1 MKEIDSGYERL
12 VLDYESISTEGGDDL
27 LDINESGVER
37 IDSLYSSKTVYS
49 SSDVSNWYRYIHV
62 KRDNTANDISATNP
76 YKKNDSIYGHY
87 LRETASNSNFNH
99 GYLESPR
106 LDEGTIDV
114 VPGDIYEV
122 KTNISGCA
130 YNAPIRDGCFFDINL
145 ASGDNSEP
153 VSPSATTLDG
163 KEYETTIKQPIFS
176 TFNQAIKWF
185 THGNNDPGLGLN
197 TSNFFVMPNL
207 PSAYEG
213 FHIQVGPA
221 NSDNK
226 FDTPPEEL

>member
-1 MKEIDSGYERL
+1 
-12 VLDYESISTEGGDDL
+12 
-27 LDINESGVER
+27 
-37 IDSLYSSKTVYS
+37 
-49 SSDVSNWYRYIHV
+49 
-62 KRDNTANDISATNP
+62 
-76 YKKNDSIYGHY
+76 
-87 LRETASNSNFNH
+87 
-99 GYLESPR
+99 
-106 LDEGTIDV
+106 
-114 VPGDIYEV
+114 
-122 KTNISGCA
+122 
-130 YNAPIRDGCFFDINL
+130 L

-226 FDTPPEEL
+226 FDTPPEELLWANGATEVLDHPITGNSYFKEACDNTNPSYNA